1 MSVDDPSTV
10 ETTADT
16 RRDALMRS
24 LESSLRRL
32 QTDHID
38 VDVYFN
44 HAVNDVGRP
53 RGRSNGRG
61 GTPTPRPRT
70 RGPVLDVAS
79 RVVAYGPK
87 GRMR

>member
-1 MSVDDPSTV
+1 MCVDDPSKV

-38 VDVYFN
+38 VEVYFN

-61 GTPTPRPRT
+61 GTPTPR
-70 RGPVLDVAS
+70 L
-79 RVVAYGPK
+79 
-87 GRMR
+87 

>member
-1 MSVDDPSTV
+1 MCVDDPSKV

-32 QTDHID
+32 QTHDI
-38 VDVYFN
+38 DVYFN

-61 GTPTPRPRT
+61 GTR
-70 RGPVLDVAS
+70 LLA
-79 RVVAYGPK
+79 
-87 GRMR
+87 

>member
-1 MSVDDPSTV
+1 MSVDEASKV

-24 LESSLRRL
+24 RR
-32 QTDHID
+32 TTSD
-38 VDVYFN
+38 VHFNHAVNDVN

-61 GTPTPRPRT
+61 GTATRRPRI
-70 RGPVLDVAS
+70 RGPVLDVAP